1 MVKANT
7 SYRVPGR
14 WGNKKTIRAGP
25 RFKKRK
31 PFPRERKALSE
42 ARQERPDPVN
52 VSSISEDA
60 DESGQDDDD
69 DADQEQVQWSD
80 DAAHPHPCLL
90 YTSPSPRDLST
101 SRMPSSA

>member
-14 WGNKKTIRAGP
+14 WGIKKTIRAGP
-25 RFKKRK
+25 RYQHKKK
-31 PFPRERKALSE
+31 KLFPRERKALLEARQSE

-69 DADQEQVQWSD
+69 GADQEQVQWSD
-80 DAAHPHPCLL
+80 DAAHPHPAE
-90 YTSPSPRDLST
+90 PVIPRVGL
-101 SRMPSSA
+101 PQ